1 MREEGTNHTC
11 SGGEGIICAMYEKY
25 LRSVLKVGSVRDW
38 KWSVR
43 AVRGGGR
50 GERRLDLDLEYGGFA
65 IRLKE
70 VRRYEEGFFDEKRV
84 WVIGRER
91 EEGRGGEGKEGK
103 EGVLIFFL

>member
-1 MREEGTNHTC
+1 M
-11 SGGEGIICAMYEKY
+11 
-25 LRSVLKVGSVRDW
+25 
-38 KWSVR
+38 
-43 AVRGGGR
+43 
-50 GERRLDLDLEYGGFA
+50 DLEYGGFA

>member
-1 MREEGTNHTC
+1 M
-11 SGGEGIICAMYEKY
+11 
-25 LRSVLKVGSVRDW
+25 
-38 KWSVR
+38 
-43 AVRGGGR
+43 
-50 GERRLDLDLEYGGFA
+50 DLEYGGFA

-103 EGVLIFFL
+103 EGVLIFFYRDIYCPNGIGFYTTYYLPIRIASASSELGSKFRTI

>member
-1 MREEGTNHTC
+1 
-11 SGGEGIICAMYEKY
+11 MYEKY
-25 LRSVLKVGSVRDW
+25 LRPVLKVGSVRDW

-70 VRRYEEGFFDEKRV
+70 VRRYEEGFLMR
-84 WVIGRER
+84 
-91 EEGRGGEGKEGK
+91 RGCG
-103 EGVLIFFL
+103 